1 MSERRNEW
9 MPVAIWELNRMLRRK
24 DFLVSVLLTPVI
36 ALSVGLIVRWV
47 KDRQAHQENRIAV
60 VRSVHLGAPGD
71 TTASPLPPLERFTW
85 VPKSGLEANPEA
97 LKAAIERRE
106 VDGAVILAADFADS
120 GKVAIL
126 VRRESPG
133 WKKKVVPVLQE
144 EVRRLRAAT
153 RGLGREDL
161 AKIDAPIAIEEEL
174 ASSRTRTTK
183 GDRLAALLSVVLVM
197 MSIFISGSYL
207 NIGITGEKQSRMTEV
222 IVSAISPQSWIDG
235 KIVAYTLIGLVQVLL
250 WAASGFVIMLFFTRV
265 MPPQMNVGLLA
276 VFMLFTLLGLTFYT
290 ALYAV
295 IAATIKDLQSTQ
307 KFQAYLF
314 FLPMIPWLFV
324 EPAIETPD
332 APWIAAVS
340 LLPPFAPMLMPMRVA
355 VSGAAPWEPI
365 AALIG
370 LVIASW
376 FMRLAAGHAFRIGM
390 LMYGKE
396 LTLPE
401 LVRWAKTE

>member
-1 MSERRNEW
+1 MSERRHEW

-36 ALSVGLIVRWV
+36 ALSTGLIASWV
-47 KDRQAHQENRIAV
+47 KKRQEGTEHRIAV
-60 VRSVHLGAPGD
+60 VRPIDSWASAD
-71 TTASPLPPLERFTW
+71 TTASPLPPLEGFTW
-85 VPKSGLEANPEA
+85 VPMSGAEAAPAA

-106 VDGAVILAADFADS
+106 VDGAVILPADLAD
-120 GKVAIL
+120 GGAVKVL

-133 WKKKVVPVLQE
+133 WKKKVQPVLQE
-144 EVRRLRAAT
+144 EARRLRAAS

-161 AKIDAPIAIEEEL
+161 AKIDAPVAFEEEL
-174 ASSRTRTTK
+174 ASSRARTTK
-183 GDRLAALLSVVLVM
+183 GDRLAALLSMVLVI

-235 KIVAYTLIGLVQVLL
+235 KIVAYTLIGLVQVAL
-250 WAASGFVIMLFFTRV
+250 WAASGFVIALFFTRV
-265 MPPQMNVGLLA
+265 TPPQVNVGLLV
-276 VFMLFTLLGLTFYT
+276 VFALFTLLGLAFYT

-307 KFQAYLF
+307 KFQAYLY
-314 FLPMIPWLFV
+314 FLPMLPLFFIDA
-324 EPAIETPD
+324 AIETPD
-332 APWIAAVS
+332 AAWVSAIS
-340 LLPPFAPMLMPMRVA
+340 LLPPFAPVLMPMRVA

-365 AALIG
+365 VALVG
-370 LVIASW
+370 LAIASW

-401 LVRWAKTE
+401 LVKWAKAE